1 MYPNLRWSLVV
12 LFGIF
17 VFLFCPPRV
26 VSGIA
31 GQPQPPSLLRELKS
45 PQKAARS
52 GTAGSQKK
60 KWMGVN
66 LEVLRQLL
74 RGQADT
80 ILFHVAGED
89 VTLKRKRI
97 SRRKD
102 SATWVGTD
110 LTGRIRVLL
119 TIGKDHFFGRALVDG
134 REFYYQPDPDTGECV
149 IEERDPSQKVP
160 LGDDVLTPPTAP
172 VVPAAAPDEP
182 SGALSVPAAATNV
195 ADGTS
200 VIDVMVLYT
209 GGLATDYVTTD
220 LIQSRIQYL
229 IDVANDSYI
238 NSNINIRLRLVYS
251 QEVSYGDDVP
261 TSVALDDLTGNNGV
275 FADVETLRTQYGA
288 DQVTL
293 LRSFVGEYCGLAWLM
308 IGNDPGYAYA
318 VVADGSYQGSYCDDL
333 TYVHEVGHNLGC
345 AHDRDHAV
353 ISGIY
358 PYSYGYQFEAGGV
371 GYRTIMA
378 YDCIGGCTQ
387 INYFSNPNVLYEGVA
402 TGVPAGSADAADNAA
417 TIEQTRMVVA
427 GYRGSVLP
435 VLVPSARSHDFGPLE
450 VGTSASF
457 ALYLSNNG
465 TGNLEIGQISSPAAP
480 FSLIQ
485 DNCSNQSVAAGEH
498 CIVWT
503 EFVPTVPG
511 LFSGSFTV
519 PSNDPVEPEFT
530 MVLSGT
536 GQSSDPWITVTPTFL
551 SFPKLL
557 PGQTVDLSVAIGNL
571 GLTDLQVGTIGTGDS
586 LAPPFTLQTD
596 TCSGQV
602 LATDATCSLTV
613 RYAPLATADQWQDSF
628 IIPSTDPDDSQVT
641 VRLQA
646 KGFPWALFLPAI
658 LNGSGTR

>member
-1 MYPNLRWSLVV
+1 MHPDLRVSLVV
-12 LFGIF
+12 LCGVF
-17 VFLFCPPRV
+17 VFLLCPLHV
-26 VSGIA
+26 VSGLA

-60 KWMGVN
+60 RMGVN

-74 RGQADT
+74 LGQADT
-80 ILFHVAGED
+80 VLFHVAGED

-102 SATWVGTD
+102 SSTWVGTD
-110 LTGRIRVLL
+110 PTGRIRVLL
-119 TIGKDHFFGRALVDG
+119 TIGRDHFFGRALVDG
-134 REFYYQPDPDTGECV
+134 REFYYRPDPDTGECV

-160 LGDDVLTPPTAP
+160 LGDDVLTPPSAP
-172 VVPAAAPDEP
+172 APSAALSLPATAAA
-182 SGALSVPAAATNV
+182 V
-195 ADGTS
+195 ADDTS

-209 GGLATDYVTTD
+209 SGLATDYVTTD

-238 NSNINIRLRLVYS
+238 NSNINTHLRLVYS

-308 IGNDPGYAYA
+308 TGNDPGYAYA

-333 TYVHEVGHNLGC
+333 TYVHELGHNLGC
-345 AHDRDHAV
+345 AHDRDHAA
-353 ISGIY
+353 SGGIY

-378 YDCIGGCTQ
+378 YDCVGGCAQ
-387 INYFSNPNVLYEGVA
+387 INYFSNPDVLYEGVA
-402 TGVPAGSADAADNAA
+402 TGVPAGLADAADNAA
-417 TIEQTRMVVA
+417 TIEQTRLVVA
-427 GYRGSVLP
+427 GYRSSVLP
-435 VLVPSARSHDFGPLE
+435 ALLPSARSHDFGSLE
-450 VGTSASF
+450 VGTNANF

-465 TGNLEIGQISSPAAP
+465 TGNLEIGQISNPDAP
-480 FSLIQ
+480 FSIVE
-485 DNCSNQSVAAGEH
+485 DNCSNQSIAAGEH
-498 CIVWT
+498 CIVWIGCT
-503 EFVPTVPG
+503 PTAPG
-511 LFSGSFTV
+511 LYDSSFTV
-519 PSNDPVEPEFT
+519 FSNDPVEPEFT
-530 MVLSGT
+530 MVLSAT
-536 GQSSDPWITVTPTFL
+536 GQSTAPWITVTPTYL

-557 PGQTVDLSVAIGNL
+557 PGQTSDLSVAIGNL
-571 GLTDLQVGTIGTGDS
+571 GLTDLQIGTIGMGDS

-602 LATDATCSLTV
+602 LATDTSCSLTV
-613 RYAPLATADQWQDSF
+613 RYAPLTATDSWQDSF

-641 VRLQA
+641 VRLQVRR
-646 KGFPWALFLPAI
+646 FPWALFLPAI
-658 LNGSGTR
+658 LKGSGAR